1 MGVVPKGEGWVV
13 RGRDC
18 HPKVVCLGR
27 VQWAWILGC
36 VCHAILD
43 ISAKDG
49 WSIPM
54 ALNSRDRRF
63 SFLNP
68 LSLGESAISPLF
80 NDTPGGWHVSGSGTE
95 QSLNF
100 NESLAPI

>member
-1 MGVVPKGEGWVV
+1 
-13 RGRDC
+13 
-18 HPKVVCLGR
+18 
-27 VQWAWILGC
+27 
-36 VCHAILD
+36 
-43 ISAKDG
+43 
-49 WSIPM
+49 M